1 MHVLKNYRVIIWLF
15 FVVVSIL
22 LISPNTNPRGYRI
35 IESGSGLSE
44 GEIIYKINGVDVNEL
59 SLHEEYFGTIKVETN
74 KGHKFITANGTLQL
88 ETEKIGVTNLKFGLD
103 IKGGVH
109 AVVEPNA
116 TDNGTLE
123 QIISTL
129 QTRINVYGLR
139 EASFRPVYHEGRGF
153 VDISIAG
160 GSGEELRQLIER
172 QGKFEAKIPVEIS
185 VFNGTKI
192 KLDRDYSILLEDDK
206 LVVDN
211 KKITVGEELEL
222 SGIKF
227 IFENIEDNRI
237 NLTSYVFTG
246 KDIVTV
252 YFDPQRS
259 GIQYT
264 GSDYRW
270 YFSIQ
275 LSGDGAQRFALVT
288 QNLAVTGGY
297 LESPINMYL
306 DDNLIDSLLISSTLR
321 GRAEPEISISG
332 GAATFDDA
340 ESEKLRLQSILRSGA
355 LPTSISI
362 VQLDTISP
370 TLGSGFLQGAMLAGV
385 AAIAGVSLVVLLR
398 YRKLKIVIPLIVFSL
413 SEVIII
419 FGIAVLIGWTI
430 DIAAIAGIIAVVGT
444 GVDSQIIIVDQAMR
458 GEKVLSLSERMKRA
472 FFIIFGAAGTVIAAM
487 LPLMVLGFG
496 LLRGFAI
503 TTIIGVLAAVLIT
516 RPAFGV
522 VIQRLVKD

>member
-1 MHVLKNYRVIIWLF
+1 MLKNYKIITWIF
-15 FVVVSIL
+15 FVVASII
-22 LISPNTNPRGYRI
+22 LIAPNPNPRGYKI
-35 IESGSGLSE
+35 TEPGILNE
-44 GEIIYKINGVDVNEL
+44 GEVIYKINDVEVNDATLREG
-59 SLHEEYFGTIKVETN
+59 YFGTIKIETN
-74 KGHKFITANGTLQL
+74 RGQRFINANGTLDI
-88 ETEKIGVTNLKFGLD
+88 EAEKVGATNIKFGLD
-103 IKGGVH
+103 IKGGVR
-109 AVVEPNA
+109 AVIEPNESS
-116 TDNGTLE
+116 NGTIE

-139 EASFRPVYHEGRGF
+139 EASFRPIYHEGKGF

-160 GSGEELRQLIER
+160 GDVKELKQLIER
-172 QGKFEAKIPVEIS
+172 QGKFEAMITLPMIVS
-185 VFNGTKI
+185 DGKI
-192 KLDRDYSILLEDDK
+192 KLDKEYSIAINGNRVLIDGKE
-206 LVVDN
+206 
-211 KKITVGEELEL
+211 TSVGGELEL

-227 IFENIEDNRI
+227 TVNEITGNKINITA
-237 NLTSYVFTG
+237 LVFTG
-246 KDIVTV
+246 KDIIAV

-270 YFSIQ
+270 FFSVQ
-275 LSGDGAQRFALVT
+275 LSSEGAQRFALVT
-288 QNLAVTGGY
+288 QNLATTGAY

-306 DDNLIDSLLISSTLR
+306 DENPIDSLLISSSLR
-321 GRAEPEISISG
+321 GRAETEISISG
-332 GAATFDDA
+332 GAATFDEA
-340 ESEKLRLQSILRSGA
+340 ENEKLRLQSILRSGA

-370 TLGSGFLQGAMLAGV
+370 TLGGNFLQGAVLAGA
-385 AAIAGVSLVVLLR
+385 AAIVGVSLVVLLR
-398 YRKLKIVIPLIVFSL
+398 YRKLKIVIPLIIFSL

-419 FGIAVLIGWTI
+419 LGIAVLIGWTI

-458 GEKVLSLSERMKRA
+458 ERAISLSQRLKRA

-503 TTIIGVLAAVLIT
+503 TTIIGVLAAVLIS